1 MPPLELLDLFVLFPS
16 AQVTNMKLINRF
28 GHTSSYSDE
37 SCFTLGLSTEIC
49 LKLLTP
55 A

>member
-1 MPPLELLDLFVLFPS
+1 MEFEEYGFR
-16 AQVTNMKLINRF
+16 LIN
-28 GHTSSYSDE
+28 SYSQAII
-37 SCFTLGLSTEIC
+37 SPLGLSTEIC